1 MENLSLAEHLG
12 ANVRQLRKDRG
23 LSLAEVS
30 ARMTTSGVPLSLNGL
45 SKVELGNRELNL
57 DELVALA
64 AALGVPPLV
73 VLFPLGRQRE
83 VALLPGMAVG
93 TWAAAK
99 WFAGEAALPGSDE
112 SLDEAPTTYF
122 REQDRL
128 IAECR
133 AWRGKA
139 AEVRTR
145 LGGKGWQTE
154 TDRPDLALVQLQEAE
169 WLEQALRTSEDQLRR
184 HRSNMRKANL
194 DPGELP
200 PELVHVDEQRG

>member
-1 MENLSLAEHLG
+1 MEKLTLAQQVG
-12 ANVRQLRKDRG
+12 TNVRQLRKDRG

-30 ARMTTSGVPLSLNGL
+30 ARMTTSGVTLSLNGL
-45 SKVELGNRELNL
+45 SKVELGNRELNF

-73 VLFPLGRQRE
+73 VLFPLGKQRE
-83 VALLPGMAVG
+83 IALLSGVPVDA
-93 TWAAAK
+93 WAAAK
-99 WFAGEAALPGSDE
+99 WFTGEAALPGSDE
-112 SLDEAPTTYF
+112 NLDESPTTYF

-133 AWRGKA
+133 RFYQDVVVARGQ
-139 AEVRTR
+139 V
-145 LGGKGWQTE
+145 GSSPG
-154 TDRPDLALVQLQEAE
+154 RPDLELIHQRQSE
-169 WLEQALRTSEDQLRR
+169 WLADGLRTSEEQLRR
-184 HRSNMRKANL
+184 HRANMRKAEL